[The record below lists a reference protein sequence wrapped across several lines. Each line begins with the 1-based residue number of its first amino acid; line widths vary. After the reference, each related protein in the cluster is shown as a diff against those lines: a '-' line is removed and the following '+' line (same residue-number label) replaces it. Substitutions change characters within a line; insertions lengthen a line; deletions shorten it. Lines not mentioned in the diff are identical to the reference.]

1 MKNWMFLSAMVLVAS
16 MFSCDDNTDMTRSGA
31 VIQSDFE
38 RSAEEWT
45 GDLAEYS
52 NETDT
57 ASIEFR
63 FGRKALPSP
72 LDTKKYGFM
81 LQSHNRSDDMF
92 MFLKKKLA
100 GLRPNQTYSVVFEI
114 DLGTNY
120 PANGIGAGGS
130 AGSSVY
136 LKAGASG
143 IEPVK
148 KLENSFYTFNLDKGA
163 QANSG
168 KDLGILGNVAN
179 GVETSEYKIVKRDNI
194 AKPFEVKT
202 NDKGELWLCVGTDS
216 GFEGLTVLYYDKIK
230 VTINEK
236 LAN

>member
-1 MKNWMFLSAMVLVAS
+1 MFFGVMTLAVS
-16 MFSCDDNTDMTRSGA
+16 MFSCNDDVDFNRSGA

-38 RSAEEWT
+38 RSAEDWA

-63 FGRKALPSP
+63 FRRTTLPSP
-72 LDTKKYGFM
+72 LDTKKYGLM

-92 MFLKKKLA
+92 MFLKKKLS
-100 GLRPNQTYSVVFEI
+100 GLRPNQTYNVVFEI

-120 PANGIGAGGS
+120 PINGIGAGGS
-130 AGSSVY
+130 AGSSVF
-136 LKAGASG
+136 LKAGASAV
-143 IEPVK
+143 EPVK
-148 KLENSFYTFNLDKGA
+148 KLENNFYTFNLDKGA
-163 QANSG
+163 QGNSG
-168 KDLGILGNVAN
+168 KDLAILGNVEN
-179 GVETSEYKIVKRDNI
+179 GVETSEYKILKRDNI
-194 AKPFEVKT
+194 TKPFEVKT